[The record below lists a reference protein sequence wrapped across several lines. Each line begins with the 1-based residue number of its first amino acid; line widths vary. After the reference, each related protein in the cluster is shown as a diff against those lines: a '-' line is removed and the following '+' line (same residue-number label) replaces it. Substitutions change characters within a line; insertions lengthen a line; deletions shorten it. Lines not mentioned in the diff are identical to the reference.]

1 MAHPHHCH
9 KGSTQMR
16 PTSSCCQQD
25 PPSTILSTKQV
36 IYKEL
41 NCSSNNV
48 ITNKIVNVNHIGML
62 QVTNIVNIFSNAKYF
77 NMKPTDKQIKLP
89 KQFVFA

>member
-1 MAHPHHCH
+1 MAHLHHCH
-9 KGSTQMR
+9 MGRTQSC
-16 PTSSCCQQD
+16 PTSSYCPQD
-25 PPSTILSTKQV
+25 PPPAILSSKH
-36 IYKEL
+36 INYKEL